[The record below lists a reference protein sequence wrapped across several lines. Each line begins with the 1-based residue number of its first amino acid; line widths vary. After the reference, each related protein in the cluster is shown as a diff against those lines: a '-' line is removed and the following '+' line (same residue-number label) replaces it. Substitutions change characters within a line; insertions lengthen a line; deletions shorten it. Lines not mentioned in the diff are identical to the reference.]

1 MRRRRWRRRA
11 AGWALALLVAGAVGW
26 VGLERLRPPLL
37 IRVTAQEQHEAVQA
51 VAQAEAPRREH
62 RQTHDLDQTDIFFLD
77 VMQLRVRMVNTKRIL
92 IRRDVIAEHQIQLI
106 EIAILSGNRRDRV
119 VRFSV
124 RLGIN
129 KGILIRI
136 AAPCTQHF
144 FAKINQAVRILGT
157 SPQN

>member
-1 MRRRRWRRRA
+1 MC
-11 AGWALALLVAGAVGW
+11 
-26 VGLERLRPPLL
+26 
-37 IRVTAQEQHEAVQA
+37 IRDRFQSG
-51 VAQAEAPRREH
+51 REH

-144 FAKINQAVRILGT
+144 FAKINQAVRILGCLLYT
-157 SPQN
+157 SARRWSDLPF